1 MIRYSFLII
10 LLLISFKSLA
20 HAECNFK
27 SGKFINELAD
37 PININSIDIKV
48 AKSGKFARNF
58 FKILT
63 SKKDNIPPKLKKSFK
78 STVIVNYKFGKC
90 EYVAKIRQSGDRKD
104 HVKLVGNGKA
114 LRSIDVKL
122 NEGNIIRATRFKLL
136 IPETRNGINEVLS
149 SLILKEAGFIVPET
163 FEVFA
168 EINGTSSKMIFQ
180 EAASKELLER
190 NHRREGPI
198 FKGDESLLWSY
209 KDYEKFS
216 LEPLA
221 LSTMVNDKWFM
232 KGISSQKISLKAYA
246 KLQSSYLSYAATV
259 NHQLDGTWGVI
270 LDPNNN
276 SSEIFTN
283 FHFLLIAMNG
293 AHGLRPHNRKFY
305 YDAFN
310 SQFHPIY
317 YDGDVEFV
325 KLKNKQMGHEITDLV
340 TKIFI
345 KPVESDWIKKIKKIL
360 NSKKLKKDF
369 ISRVNIPK
377 KEAEVFLD
385 KSLDI
390 YLLNINKL
398 ENLIQNMPIIN
409 LKYKNTEEDNINSYL
424 EFQRS
429 NNISQ
434 KLISDLKINNNNFIV
449 NYING
454 NFETLSKEKIVNLL
468 SKNSIDGRR
477 VTLISAKNF
486 GVEGDK
492 FVKEIA
498 HFPGKII
505 STSGILIDV
514 DKEKKS
520 VSFTQSNNDDWVVID
535 SANLSEWSIKFYGK
549 NKIFD
554 KELKTEQRFN
564 HLGLTGCLTIYRSS
578 FNETQINVSGGE
590 CEDSLNIL
598 NSVGKINSISI
609 KNAFADALDI
619 DFSNINISKVIISNA
634 GNDCVDVSEGK
645 YEIEFIML
653 SKCGDKGISVG
664 EQSIFKA
671 RDIKIDLANI
681 GISSKDFSS
690 THLHSANFNQ
700 VETCVEVKQKKQEF
714 GGAFLSV
721 SNLLCE
727 GINVIDTNSIFQQ
740 GKS

>member
-1 MIRYSFLII
+1 VIRNSFLII
-10 LLLISFKSLA
+10 LLLISFNSLG
-20 HAECNFK
+20 HAKCNFK
-27 SGKFINELAD
+27 TGKYINELKD
-37 PININSIDIKV
+37 PNNINSIDIKV

-63 SKKDNIPPKLKKSFK
+63 SKRDNIPPNLKKRFK
-78 STVIVNYKFGKC
+78 GSVIVNYKFGKC
-90 EYVAKIRQSGDRKD
+90 EYAAKIRQSGDRKD
-104 HVKLVGNGKA
+104 HVKFVSNGKA

-163 FEVFA
+163 FEVLT

-180 EAASKELLER
+180 EAARKELLER

-198 FKGDESLLWSY
+198 FKGDEALLWSY

-232 KGISSQKISLKAYA
+232 KGISSQKISLNAYA

-259 NHQLDGTWGVI
+259 NHQLEGTWGVI
-270 LDPNNN
+270 LDPNKN
-276 SSEIFTN
+276 SSKIFTN
-283 FHFLLIAMNG
+283 FQFLLLAMNG

-325 KLKNKQMGHEITDLV
+325 KLKKKQMGHEITDLV
-340 TKIFI
+340 TKMFI
-345 KPVESDWIKKIKKIL
+345 KPVESEWIKKIEKIV
-360 NSKKLKKDF
+360 NSKKIKKDF
-369 ISRVNIPK
+369 ISRVKISK
-377 KEAEVFLD
+377 KEAEIFLD
-385 KSLDI
+385 KSIDI

-398 ENLIQNMPIIN
+398 ENLIQNMPIITIRDN
-409 LKYKNTEEDNINSYL
+409 NTKDDNINSYL
-424 EFQRS
+424 EFQKS

-434 KLISDLKINNNNFIV
+434 KIISDLKIFNNNFIV

-454 NFETLSKEKIVNLL
+454 NFETVSKAKIANLL
-468 SKNSIDGRR
+468 AKNSIDGQR
-477 VTLISAKNF
+477 TILISSKNL
-486 GVEGDK
+486 GVVDDK
-492 FVKEIA
+492 IVKEIT

-505 STSGILIDV
+505 TTPGILIEV
-514 DKEKKS
+514 DKEKKL
-520 VSFTQSNNDDWVVID
+520 VSFTQSNNDDWAVID
-535 SANLSEWSIKFYGK
+535 SANLLEWSVKFYGMK
-549 NKIFD
+549 KIYD
-554 KELKTEQRFN
+554 KKSKTEQRFN
-564 HLGLTGCLTIYRSS
+564 HLGLTGCLTIYRSN
-578 FNETQINVSGGE
+578 FNETQINVTGGE

-598 NSVGKINSISI
+598 NSVGKINSISV
-609 KNAFADALDI
+609 KNAFSDALDI

-634 GNDCVDVSEGK
+634 GNDCLDLSEGN

-653 SKCGDKGISVG
+653 SKCGDKGISIG

-671 RDIKIDLANI
+671 VDVKIDLANI
-681 GISSKDFSS
+681 GTSSKDSS
-690 THLHSANFNQ
+690 SAHLHSAIFNQ

-714 GGAFLSV
+714 GGAFLGV
-721 SNLLCE
+721 NNLLCE
-727 GINVIDTNSIFQQ
+727 GINVIDTNSIFQKN
-740 GKS
+740 KS